1 MRTALGSRIRELRK
15 EKNMTLEDVARKLNI
30 SRQTMSRY
38 ETGVI
43 PNIPYDTIESLGHIF
58 EVSPAYIMGWRNR
71 DGSMVKSDLHDLP
84 EYDADGNK
92 LEWTDEEYKRADL
105 LNEMETVD
113 VAKYDALQAV
123 IKADCDAA
131 MLASVIGKCSGR
143 TDEQMKRLIAMID
156 LMI

>member
-1 MRTALGSRIRELRK
+1 MLTVLGSRIRELRK
-15 EKNMTLEDVARKLNI
+15 EKGMTLEDVAKVLNI

-43 PNIPYDTIESLGHIF
+43 TNIPYDTIETLGHIF
-58 EVSPAYIMGWRNR
+58 EVSPSYIMGWRNR

-113 VAKYDALQAV
+113 VAKYEAIKAV
-123 IKADCDAA
+123 IDAKCDSA
-131 MLASVIGKCSGR
+131 MLASVIEKCSDKE
-143 TDEQMKRLIAMID
+143 DEKLDKIIKLID
-156 LMI
+156 LMV